1 MVIFKPFLIFIMGI
15 ENDLIDTHYNIQ
27 TVFGFYNT
35 ILVFIMGIE
44 NNLIDTH
51 YKNQKRFEY
60 YHIYKYIGY
69 IHVSP

>member
-1 MVIFKPFLIFIMGI
+1 MVIFKPILVFIMHI
-15 ENDLIDTHYNIQ
+15 ENDLIDMHYKIQ

-44 NNLIDTH
+44 NDLIDTH

-60 YHIYKYIGY
+60 YHI
-69 IHVSP
+69 